1 MDRWTLF
8 ARIFLSLSLGAVL
21 FGVPGC
27 GQTDLSHYQ
36 PARNYKDSA
45 PGDSTSDDASKTI
58 EATSD
63 SESVAGSNQTPEPV
77 PETKFTEADLPPVS
91 ALIPV
96 NVVDGADVR
105 SIVTASN
112 LDNAPGT
119 GLPAA
124 AGDPSGK
131 PAAST
136 EPRKI
141 ELLIKEKTFRPDRK
155 TGALLLTFEDLDMEK
170 VLNMTEIT
178 ENAEQLM
185 PEWLTGLKGKRVRIR
200 GFMVPTFVAEGI
212 ERFVLAR
219 DNQACCFGPNPK
231 IDYLAQ
237 VDLKPGKT
245 TNYIPA
251 TVAFDV
257 VGKFNIEIKG
267 EQGKLYQ
274 MYFIEDAE
282 IIAR

>member
-1 MDRWTLF
+1 MDRWTLIS
-8 ARIFLSLSLGAVL
+8 RIFLSLSLAAVS

-36 PARNYKDSA
+36 PARNYKDTA
-45 PGDSTSDDASKTI
+45 PGDSTSGDPDKPTDAPSG
-58 EATSD
+58 
-63 SESVAGSNQTPEPV
+63 SESVTESNQASEPAPE
-77 PETKFTEADLPPVS
+77 KQFTEADLPPVS
-91 ALIPV
+91 ALIPI

-124 AGDPSGK
+124 AADSNAK

-141 ELLIKEKTFRPDRK
+141 ELLIKEKTFRPDKK
-155 TGALLLTFEDLDMEK
+155 TGALLLTFEDMDMEK

-185 PEWLTGLKGKRVRIR
+185 PDWLTGLKGKKVRIR

>member
-1 MDRWTLF
+1 MDCRKSVSKICLPLF
-8 ARIFLSLSLGAVL
+8 LLPLLVGLS
-21 FGVPGC
+21 GC
-27 GQTDLSHYQ
+27 NQTDLSNYE
-36 PARNYKDSA
+36 PARNYKESA
-45 PGDSTSDDASKTI
+45 PEDPSVTK
-58 EATSD
+58 
-63 SESVAGSNQTPEPV
+63 ESVEVASELPPVAESSQSVEPA
-77 PETKFTEADLPPVS
+77 PPAKFTEADLPPVS

-96 NVVDGADVR
+96 NVIDGANIR
-105 SIVTASN
+105 SIVTASTS
-112 LDNAPGT
+112 DNSPGGSQVT
-119 GLPAA
+119 TPA
-124 AGDPSGK
+124 DPNTK
-131 PAAST
+131 PTAS
-136 EPRKI
+136 EPRKV
-141 ELLIKEKTFRPDRK
+141 ELLIKDKTFRPDKK
-155 TGALLLTFEDLDMEK
+155 TGALLVTFEDMDMEK

-185 PEWLTGLKGKRVRIR
+185 PDWLTGLKGKKVRVR

-212 ERFVLAR
+212 EQFVLAR

-237 VDLKPGKT
+237 VNLKPGKT

-257 VGKFNIEIKG
+257 VGKFNIDIKG